1 MPGAD
6 GVMLGSRLWAS
17 PEALVHPNHQ
27 RVALAANGDG
37 TIRQKSADI
46 ARGYDWP
53 EEFTGR
59 GRGVRDGT
67 IHAEIQAR
75 DDVGVGTLPP
85 LFNERY
91 WPHA

>member
-1 MPGAD
+1 MATTSTLSARSPASSASTSSSAIEMEELPACDLPGAVRGEGD
-6 GVMLGSRLWAS
+6 QGVAAGVIADRSR
-17 PEALVHPNHQ
+17 
-27 RVALAANGDG
+27 
-37 TIRQKSADI
+37 I
-46 ARGYDWP
+46 
-53 EEFTGR
+53 

-75 DDVGVGTLPP
+75 DDVGVGALPP